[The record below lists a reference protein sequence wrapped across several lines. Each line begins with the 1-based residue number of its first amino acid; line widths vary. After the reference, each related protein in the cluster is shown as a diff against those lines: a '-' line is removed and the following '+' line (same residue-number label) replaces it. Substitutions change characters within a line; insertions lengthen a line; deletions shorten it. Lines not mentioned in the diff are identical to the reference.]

1 MRLPFAS
8 QGAHTSSLLSAA
20 IGAALFTAKMVQAA
34 PRVLVYTA
42 TRGYR
47 HDSIPT
53 AIQVMGAAQ
62 GEWGVEFSFT
72 EWVNLNLAVQS
83 K

>member
-1 MRLPFAS
+1 MISADAGCHQPMRLPFAS
-8 QGAHTSSLLSAA
+8 QGAYTPSLLSAA
-20 IGAALFTAKMVQAA
+20 IGAVLFTAEMVQAA
-34 PRVLVYTA
+34 PRVLAYTA

-53 AIQVMGAAQ
+53 AIQVLGDAQ

-72 EWVNLNLAVQS
+72 E
-83 K
+83 